1 MNENVTYSAA
11 ADSPPMMP
19 SSASTA
25 MKVIAA
31 RVSSGLTSRA
41 PAPSAAM

>member
-1 MNENVTYSAA
+1 
-11 ADSPPMMP
+11 MMP

-31 RVSSGLTSRA
+31 CANNGLTSRA